1 MRAMWLYRFPENV
14 STTYFYSDIY
24 NQFSLAADGGRLLAR
39 PWTLFTFMF
48 IHDDVWQVFAN
59 MLWLT
64 AFGFMMQENG
74 GNKKIIPVFIYSS
87 LVAAILF
94 LLAYNMIPALAAQKN
109 IVYASGATA
118 GVMGIAVATTL
129 LYTRYKIF
137 HMIGGGI
144 PVWMIA
150 LIFATSAL
158 FTHIHNVA
166 ALLLLLGGAISG
178 LLFVMIYQKGTDLST
193 GDKEARAELRNE
205 MVALSKENDEA
216 FAGYE
221 GTISEP
227 DDRAN
232 FERARQAQQSYR
244 EGKAQCLQLADAG
257 KNAEAAEF
265 LEHKLFPLYR
275 TYAAAAETVLKYNSD
290 NGAALGTGIDASAR
304 QARLV
309 IVVITTVAL
318 LAGAL
323 LSWFIVRRTNRVL
336 ATVAEQLGAGADQT
350 AAAAGQVSSAS
361 QSLAEGASEQAA
373 SLEETSASLEEI
385 SSMTKR
391 NAESANQA
399 KQLSNQTRQ
408 AAETGAA
415 SITEMQQAMGAI
427 KESSASIAKIV
438 KTIDEIAFQTNIL
451 ALNAAVEA
459 ARAGEAGAGFAVVAD
474 EVRSLAQRSAQSA
487 KETAGKIEE
496 SVVRSEHGVHIS
508 EKVAQSFGEIVAKAR
523 HVDELVAEIAT
534 ASTEQ
539 SQGIGQVSTAVAQ
552 MDKVTQSNAAGAEES
567 ASASEELN
575 AQAEVMRE
583 SVRELQSLVGAA
595 SHPGRRIRQGDHR
608 RCSRRANWRAI
619 DKAGHRNWPVE
630 SKKSRS

>member
-1 MRAMWLYRFPENV
+1 MKHWTIGKRITAATGLLCALLTLVGAIAWYSLGGLGRQGVALRDDVMPGLISSSR
-14 STTYFYSDIY
+14 FYS
-24 NQFSLAADGGRLLAR
+24 LLAKG
-39 PWTLFTFMF
+39 F
-48 IHDDVWQVFAN
+48 IRLQ
-59 MLWLT
+59 L
-64 AFGFMMQENG
+64 
-74 GNKKIIPVFIYSS
+74 Y
-87 LVAAILF
+87 
-94 LLAYNMIPALAAQKN
+94 
-109 IVYASGATA
+109 
-118 GVMGIAVATTL
+118 VATT
-129 LYTRYKIF
+129 
-137 HMIGGGI
+137 
-144 PVWMIA
+144 
-150 LIFATSAL
+150 
-158 FTHIHNVA
+158 
-166 ALLLLLGGAISG
+166 
-178 LLFVMIYQKGTDLST
+178 
-193 GDKEARAELRNE
+193 DKEARAELRNE
-205 MVALSKENDEA
+205 MAALSKENDEA

-221 GTISEP
+221 GTINEP

-408 AAETGAA
+408 AAEAGAA

-496 SVVRSEHGVHIS
+496 SVVRSEHGVQIS

-523 HVDELVAEIAT
+523 QVDELVAEIAT
-534 ASTEQ
+534 ASSEQ

-595 SHPGRRIRQGDHR
+595 SHP
-608 RCSRRANWRAI
+608 SPAAPAKARAP
-619 DKAGHRNWPVE
+619 KAAVAPAATRTIKSPSVPLTPPNRNGHPVNGAADPFFQ
-630 SKKSRS
+630 